1 MMPETP
7 LIPGKQEQLLQGCTL
22 NAHDKKKKRGG
33 EGKKKNQGEFW
44 HSPHCPGKLKTHA
57 PSSLP
62 SSCSRCRQGTTPST
76 KINWKVGEGGIE
88 RHLPAACTKY
98 AKYKSSSLTETPIWW
113 GCTHSPGLEHCGD
126 FTRRSPSVL
135 SSGIPLNKITITRS
149 NLQTLSAWRRQS
161 ILLILPFWS
170 GLERTQ
176 HGGFFPV
183 TVRTKSS
190 RNSGLIS
197 FRSFARSLDA
207 HFCFTSGFSLSSSS
221 FTALSSSFDMRFS
234 CFLKYFLFRACRLNH
249 VYANAR
255 TWGRSASMKGWNS
268 SWKSYRE
275 GMVSL
280 KASTKKPLE
289 TGLLHEALGLTRTA
303 KIRKVLMCFMAH
315 GTRTPHQQ
323 TPAPPLPLPRFTSYQ
338 PRLSAPT
345 AQKQG
350 PTSDKHRG
358 QDGVMTGPFPPSQVS

>member
-1 MMPETP
+1 MPLSWGNREP
-7 LIPGKQEQLLQGCTL
+7 LLHGCTL
-22 NAHDKKKKRGG
+22 KNHQ
-33 EGKKKNQGEFW
+33 KNQRGEKGEFW
-44 HSPHCPGKLKTHA
+44 HPWHSPHRPGRAITGI
-57 PSSLP
+57 PCSLP
-62 SSCSRCRQGTTPST
+62 TSCSCCRDTAPGTE
-76 KINWKVGEGGIE
+76 INRKVGEGGIE
-88 RHLPAACTKY
+88 KHLPAACTKY

-255 TWGRSASMKGWNS
+255 T
-268 SWKSYRE
+268 
-275 GMVSL
+275 
-280 KASTKKPLE
+280 
-289 TGLLHEALGLTRTA
+289 
-303 KIRKVLMCFMAH
+303 
-315 GTRTPHQQ
+315 
-323 TPAPPLPLPRFTSYQ
+323 
-338 PRLSAPT
+338 
-345 AQKQG
+345 
-350 PTSDKHRG
+350 
-358 QDGVMTGPFPPSQVS
+358 

>member
-1 MMPETP
+1 M
-7 LIPGKQEQLLQGCTL
+7 LLTAENKSHFYVGCTL
-22 NAHDKKKKRGG
+22 KTPI
-33 EGKKKNQGEFW
+33 KKNIKIKG
-44 HSPHCPGKLKTHA
+44 SGGVLA
-57 PSSLP
+57 PSSPPRESDNRHPQLP
-62 SSCSRCRQGTTPST
+62 PQLMQPPPGHGTRHGD
-76 KINWKVGEGGIE
+76 NRKVGEGGRE

-255 TWGRSASMKGWNS
+255 T
-268 SWKSYRE
+268 
-275 GMVSL
+275 
-280 KASTKKPLE
+280 
-289 TGLLHEALGLTRTA
+289 
-303 KIRKVLMCFMAH
+303 
-315 GTRTPHQQ
+315 
-323 TPAPPLPLPRFTSYQ
+323 
-338 PRLSAPT
+338 
-345 AQKQG
+345 
-350 PTSDKHRG
+350 
-358 QDGVMTGPFPPSQVS
+358 